1 MAALESQNSKI
12 PLESRF
18 LFGTLAMEIM
28 REKKDPTSKRK
39 RRRRKEQRTG
49 NKTRREQNDEQL

>member
-1 MAALESQNSKI
+1 MAAPESQNSKI
-12 PLESRF
+12 PLKSVF
-18 LFGTLAMEIM
+18 LFGMLAMEIM

-39 RRRRKEQRTG
+39 RRRRKEQRRG